1 MTRTLSWLRPLLCGV
16 AIGALGIAPGVSGG
30 ALAASFGYYEPLLS
44 AAAHPF
50 NALKT
55 NLKTLLPLGI
65 GIASGVLLFGQLLLR
80 LFSTFPTGMRWMV
93 AGLIAGTLPETA
105 HRAVRAGGKRRTLR
119 MVGLAAFLLGLFL
132 FYGNVFPKIGTP
144 TGFLEWATCGGIYAL
159 GTVVPGVSSS
169 CILISMNAY
178 EAVLSVLGG
187 ENFAA
192 ILPLLVGFSVVA
204 GGLVCIVNALYTKSE
219 ALMQAAVC
227 GFVAASIFPVV
238 PPFQADKT
246 GMLSLLLGLL
256 AAAATWWGNGR
267 FSRKDTSLYSK
278 NRADFG

>member
-1 MTRTLSWLRPLLCGV
+1 M
-16 AIGALGIAPGVSGG
+16 
-30 ALAASFGYYEPLLS
+30 
-44 AAAHPF
+44 
-50 NALKT
+50 
-55 NLKTLLPLGI
+55 
-65 GIASGVLLFGQLLLR
+65 
-80 LFSTFPTGMRWMV
+80 
-93 AGLIAGTLPETA
+93 
-105 HRAVRAGGKRRTLR
+105 
-119 MVGLAAFLLGLFL
+119 
-132 FYGNVFPKIGTP
+132 FYGTVFPNIGTP

-204 GGLVCIVNALYTKSE
+204 VGLVCIVNTLYTKSE
-219 ALMQAAVC
+219 ATMQAAVC

-256 AAAATWWGNGR
+256 ASFAITEADKTKIIEQALAHHCQMVQLAKPHFDRAMVERAHAEGLRCNVFWSDDPDEAKRFLDMGIDPILTNDYQPIAAATGL
-267 FSRKDTSLYSK
+267 K
-278 NRADFG
+278 